1 MLTMDCRME
10 ASGFLDEH
18 SDKHEL
24 PKIHDLSILTPEN
37 RSEGPKDQ
45 AYHLSSPQT
54 YALEKWCAVMRYH
67 HPYIDWAAAGCIPGS
82 EPETRKQNPNRS
94 SPHSHVPA

>member
-1 MLTMDCRME
+1 MLTKDCRME

-24 PKIHDLSILTPEN
+24 PKIHDLSILTPEH
-37 RSEGPKDQ
+37 RSEGPKNQ
-45 AYHLSSPQT
+45 AYHLSSPQI

-82 EPETRKQNPNRS
+82 EPETRKQNLPLS
-94 SPHSHVPA
+94 SFHGHVPA